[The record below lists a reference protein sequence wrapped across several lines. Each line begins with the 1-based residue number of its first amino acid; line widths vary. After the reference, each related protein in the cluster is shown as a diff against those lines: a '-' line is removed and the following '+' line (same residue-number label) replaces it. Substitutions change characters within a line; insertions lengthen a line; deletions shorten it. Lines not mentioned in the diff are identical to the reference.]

1 MAAKTTS
8 PACISCKVLKLT
20 PFADCSSD
28 VLTTSFSGKKF
39 IHFEKNELIFREM
52 DSANGVYCLYSGK
65 VKVSKQGKDRK
76 EYITRLATPGY
87 ILGLSLFTS
96 KHYANTAIALE
107 KTAVCF
113 IHKDEFIPFI
123 KNNPGVLIQVMK
135 HLCYEIEV
143 VEQKISG
150 ITHKSSRQRLAE
162 TLLMFRSTY
171 GMDRNNFLRIAL
183 PIQDLAN
190 YIRISECIMR
200 RVINSFVQEN
210 IITIKGQKIQLL
222 EVEKLYEIARAQ
234 AE

>member
-1 MAAKTTS
+1 
-8 PACISCKVLKLT
+8 
-20 PFADCSSD
+20 
-28 VLTTSFSGKKF
+28 
-39 IHFEKNELIFREM
+39 M
-52 DSANGVYCLYSGK
+52 DSAEGVYCLYSGK
-65 VKVSKQGKDRK
+65 VKVSKKGKDQK

-87 ILGLSLFTS
+87 ILGVSLFTC
-96 KHYANTAIALE
+96 KHYANSAIALE
-107 KTAVCF
+107 KTAACF

-123 KNNPGVLIQVMK
+123 KNNPDVLLQVMK

-162 TLLMFRSTY
+162 TLLIFRSTY
-171 GMDRNNFLRIAL
+171 GTDRNDFLKIAL

-190 YIRISECIMR
+190 YIRITECITR

-210 IITIKGQKIQLL
+210 IIRVRGQKIQLL
-222 EVEKLYEIARAQ
+222 EVEKLYEIVKAQ